1 MLEHLIGS
9 AASVIAFALF
19 LPQARATWRNRHNAA
34 ALRAVSLGT
43 QWLVVTNALLWFAYG
58 AVTQAFW
65 IAAPGFVNLPLAMV
79 SITLISR
86 ARRTAVT
93 AQQEA
98 LRRPQAVNDA
108 KGLNQRRDDDLQR

>member
-19 LPQARATWRNRHNAA
+19 LPQARATWRNRHNAT

-65 IAAPGFVNLPLAMV
+65 IAAPGFVNLPLAMM
-79 SITLISR
+79 SIALISR
-86 ARRTAVT
+86 ARRKNSRRRTAGGP
-93 AQQEA
+93 AQA
-98 LRRPQAVNDA
+98 P
-108 KGLNQRRDDDLQR
+108 GHQRGQRAQPAPR